1 MPTQSIPGRKDS
13 AGYGAAGPRIEGKT
27 QCRCYEWP
35 AGEAD
40 ETTRVLQVGHSGC
53 MSGPLRQQ
61 MVAALKGA
69 GLIRTVALEEAM
81 LQVPRHLFVPG
92 VDLPTAY
99 RDDAV
104 LVKRGKDGSPISS
117 ASQPTIVATMLE
129 QLAVA
134 PGHRVL
140 EVGTG
145 TGYNAAL
152 LATLV
157 GADGHV
163 TTVELEPDLAEAAR
177 HRLDQIG
184 LPGVE
189 VAVGDGRHGH
199 SAGAPYDRVI
209 ITAGVRE
216 IAAAWT
222 DQLTEGG
229 RLVVPLVD
237 EDGVGTIVG
246 FQKVEREMERL
257 GETPCGFLPLREP
270 HESSGATHA

>member
-1 MPTQSIPGRKDS
+1 
-13 AGYGAAGPRIEGKT
+13 
-27 QCRCYEWP
+27 
-35 AGEAD
+35 
-40 ETTRVLQVGHSGC
+40 
-53 MSGPLRQQ
+53 MSGLLRQQ
-61 MVAALKGA
+61 MVAALKDA
-69 GLIRTVALEEAM
+69 GLIRTVAVEQAM
-81 LQVPRHLFVPG
+81 LQVPRHLFVPD

-104 LVKRGKDGSPISS
+104 LVKCGKDGSPISS

-134 PGHRVL
+134 LGHRVL

-152 LATLV
+152 LASLV

-189 VAVGDGRHGH
+189 VAAGDGRHGH
-199 SAGAPYDRVI
+199 PAGAPYDRVI
-209 ITAGVRE
+209 ITAGARQ

-222 DQLTEGG
+222 DQLADGG

-237 EDGVGTIVG
+237 EDGVGTIVV
-246 FQKVEREMERL
+246 FQKTESEMERL

-270 HESSGATHA
+270 